1 MADPR
6 QPSIEPELLDIL
18 ACPIDLGRLE
28 LRDDRLACTRC
39 GTKYRIEEGGVP
51 NMLLEDAEL
60 PPGVTSH
67 TELDGWKERMRSAP

>member
-1 MADPR
+1 MAE
-6 QPSIEPELLDIL
+6 PSQSIIDPELLEIL
-18 ACPIDLGRLE
+18 ACPIDLARLE
-28 LRDDRLACTRC
+28 LQGERLLCTRC

-51 NMLLEDAEL
+51 NMLPEDAEL